1 MKKLWNI
8 LVLALAVNFVAL
20 LAGVGYLYQSKRLD
34 RDRVRTIREM
44 LFPPPAA
51 AADAATTQPSATGAT
66 TQPVLKLEEL
76 LAAHTGRPAAEQA
89 QFLQR
94 TFDSRMAELD
104 RRQRDVEALHDLVR
118 NAEAKLAED
127 RGQFEAKL
135 AALEAR
141 EQEAARLAADKGF
154 QDSLKLYGTMKP
166 KQVKEVFATLPD
178 DVVVRSL
185 RAMESRDASKVIKE
199 FKSPA
204 ELERLKVLM
213 ERVRSAE
220 AAASAED

>member
-20 LAGVGYLYQSKRLD
+20 LAGVAYLYQSKRLD
-34 RDRVRTIREM
+34 RERVRAIREM
-44 LFPPPAA
+44 LFPPPP
-51 AADAATTQPSATGAT
+51 AADAATTQPSETGAT
-66 TQPVLKLEEL
+66 TQPVFKLEEL

-94 TFDSRMAELD
+94 TFDSRVAELD
-104 RRQRDVEALHDLVR
+104 RRQSDLEALHDLVR

-127 RGQFEAKL
+127 RKQFEAKL

-141 EQEAARLAADKGF
+141 EQEATRLAADKGF
-154 QDSLKLYGTMKP
+154 QDALKLYGTMKP

-178 DVVVRSL
+178 DVVVRYL

-213 ERVRSAE
+213 ERVRSAD
-220 AAASAED
+220 AAASTED